1 MHVVIMDLI
10 KLWIRLFLISIHSIK
25 GTEQV
30 ESYGMLL
37 ETILNFTITWMEI
50 CTIIRTLNGGIHH
63 LRCLFISLNFMLI
76 YLKSCFEFHMFM
88 LQCQLDNSFIFLH
101 LPLCHINTNIPC
113 LFLNRICTLWSIF
126 KVYVALWGRWLLALV
141 SPKISQRYPR
151 SK

>member
-113 LFLNRICTLWSIF
+113 LFLKQDMYTLEYFESLCCIIGQM
-126 KVYVALWGRWLLALV
+126 VACLG